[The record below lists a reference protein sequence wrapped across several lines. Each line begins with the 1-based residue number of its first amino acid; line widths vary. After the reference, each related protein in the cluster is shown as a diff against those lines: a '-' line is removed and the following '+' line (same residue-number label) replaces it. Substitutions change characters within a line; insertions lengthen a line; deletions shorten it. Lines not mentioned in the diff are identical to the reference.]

1 MASNDEGRAKVDAYI
16 AKAQPFAVPI
26 LETIRAHVLAALPR
40 AEQTLKW
47 GMPCF
52 LHDGKILCN
61 MAAFKAHATFG
72 FWHGELVTGGV
83 DGRMQAM
90 GDFGKII
97 SVDGLPDAT
106 IFAAWLQKARQLID
120 DGVKPPHV
128 EGRGKHPK
136 PELAIL
142 PAFQAALDANG
153 KAQAV
158 FDAFAPSQ
166 RREYLEWVADA
177 KRDETRD
184 KRIAQAIEWL
194 GEGKKRNWKYEN
206 C

>member
-1 MASNDEGRAKVDAYI
+1 MSEGSAKVDAYI

-26 LETIRAHVLAALPR
+26 LESIRARVLAALPE

-52 LHDGKILCN
+52 TYKGKILGN
-61 MAAFKAHATFG
+61 MASFKAHATFG
-72 FWHGELVTGGV
+72 FWHGDLVTGGI
-83 DGRMQAM
+83 DGKMQAM
-90 GDFGKII
+90 GDLGKIT
-97 SVDGLPDAT
+97 SVDGLPDERL
-106 IFAAWLQKARQLID
+106 FAAWVQKAKQLID
-120 DGVKPPHV
+120 DGLKPPHV

-136 PELAIL
+136 PELAMI
-142 PAFQAALDANG
+142 PAFQAALDANAPA
-153 KAQAV
+153 KKHY
-158 FDAFAPSQ
+158 DAFTASQ
-166 RREYLEWVADA
+166 RREYLEWIADA

-194 GEGKKRNWKYEN
+194 NEGKKRNWKYEN

>member
-1 MASNDEGRAKVDAYI
+1 
-16 AKAQPFAVPI
+16 
-26 LETIRAHVLAALPR
+26 
-40 AEQTLKW
+40 
-47 GMPCF
+47 
-52 LHDGKILCN
+52 
-61 MAAFKAHATFG
+61 
-72 FWHGELVTGGV
+72 
-83 DGRMQAM
+83 
-90 GDFGKII
+90 
-97 SVDGLPDAT
+97 VDGLPDAT

-153 KAQAV
+153 KAKAV